1 MKCTLIV
8 ITGLMWA
15 LLSFAEDHPS
25 TGTRFFKIPEKTAV
39 RVRTKNGITSETAHV
54 GDDVPMEVLE
64 DVIVN
69 GYVVIREGAS
79 AIGQISKVREAR
91 SLAGVDASR

>member
-1 MKCTLIV
+1 ML
-8 ITGLMWA
+8 A
-15 LLSFAEDHPS
+15 LWSFAEGQPS
-25 TGTRFFKIPEKTAV
+25 VAPRFFKIPEKTAV

-64 DVIVN
+64 DVMVN